1 MNSPGSQSRTRS
13 APTPTRPLASAADP
27 TPAVPARGRARTE
40 RTAGIALVVSLLFI
54 VTLAGMVSAFPRDVP
69 AGTARHALATSG
81 AALAHTLLGILV
93 LGVAVALGAI

>member
-1 MNSPGSQSRTRS
+1 MNSPRSQSSYQVCSDPDPATRLGS
-13 APTPTRPLASAADP
+13 RP